1 LYQPRNALPLL
12 DDERDSAQPRIC
24 NALPLQMK
32 AAPPVTLEA
41 FTTHEVFNQ
50 TPPFADVNLAG
61 LDQPLLGALEAFG
74 EAGDTKRVVSHAAIL
89 GTRENFELARLANE
103 NPPKLKAFDAR
114 GERQDVVEFH
124 PAYHALMGQSIA
136 AGLASSS
143 FEAAAAKLACAA
155 GKLHGKGHAARSALH
170 YVTSGVEAGHLCPV
184 TMTHAGIAAL
194 AAAPEHF
201 KKLMPLL
208 SSRIYDPSLRPL
220 WEKQGAT
227 LGMGMTEKQGGSDVR
242 ANTTRAEHIA
252 KDEYEITG
260 HKWFL
265 SAPMCDAFLV
275 LAQAGNGLTCFLM
288 PRFRPD
294 GTLNG
299 LRLQR
304 LKDKLG
310 NRSNASSEV
319 EFAKAFA
326 WRVGEEGRG
335 VPTIIEMVQLTR
347 LDCIASSAGLMRMGL
362 ALAMHHARHRRAF
375 QRKLVDQPTM
385 RATLA
390 DLALSVEGAVAMA
403 LRLAQAFGRAGDEAL
418 QAHYARLITPA
429 AKFAICKA
437 APGFLYEAM
446 ECLGGNGYVEESP
459 LPRLYREAPVNAI
472 WEGSGNIMALDV
484 LRAARRD
491 RDAAHGVL
499 AELTSKA
506 HGLPGVEE
514 SKQCLE
520 AGLARSD
527 GEASARAITQELAML
542 AMVAALAQC
551 APASIAEAFAR
562 TRLLQPNALFGAV
575 ELSNECDQLLG
586 RALPAG

>member
-1 LYQPRNALPLL
+1 MRTKIA
-12 DDERDSAQPRIC
+12 EGGVF
-24 NALPLQMK
+24 
-32 AAPPVTLEA
+32 VTLEA

-50 TPPFADVNLAG
+50 TPPFVD
-61 LDQPLLGALEAFG
+61 LDLVALDKPLLGALEAFG
-74 EAGDTKRVVSHAAIL
+74 GQGDSKSVVSHAATL
-89 GTRENFELARLANE
+89 GTAEHFELARLANE

-114 GERQDVVEFH
+114 GERQDFVEFH
-124 PAYHALMGQSIA
+124 PAYHALMRQSIG
-136 AGLASSS
+136 AGLASST
-143 FEAAAAKLACAA
+143 FEAAAATLTSAG
-155 GKLHGKGHAARSALH
+155 GKLHGKGHVARSALH
-170 YVTSGVEAGHLCPV
+170 YLTSGVEAGHLCPV

-201 KKLMPLL
+201 MKLMPLV
-208 SSRIYDPSLRPL
+208 SSRIYDASFKPF

-242 ANTTRAEHIA
+242 ANTTRAERSA

-275 LAQAGNGLTCFLM
+275 LAQATGGLTCFLM

-294 GTLNG
+294 GTLNA

-326 WRVGEEGRG
+326 WRIGEEGRG

-347 LDCIASSAGLMRMGL
+347 LDCISASAGLMRMGL
-362 ALAMHHARHRRAF
+362 ALATHHARHRRVF
-375 QRKLVDQPTM
+375 QKKLVDQPAM
-385 RATLA
+385 RSTLA
-390 DLALSVEGAVAMA
+390 DLALSLEGVAAIA
-403 LRLAQAFGRAGDEAL
+403 LRLAHAFDRAGEDAS
-418 QAHYARLITPA
+418 QAAYARLMTPA
-429 AKFAICKA
+429 LKFAVCKA
-437 APGFLYEAM
+437 APGFLYETM

-472 WEGSGNIMALDV
+472 WEGSGNVMALDV
-484 LRAARRD
+484 LRAASRD
-491 RDAAHGVL
+491 RDAARGVL
-499 AELTSKA
+499 AELSREA
-506 HGLPGVEE
+506 RGLPGVET
-514 SKQCLE
+514 SVQRVE
-520 AGLARSD
+520 AGLTRSD
-527 GEASARAITQELAML
+527 AEASARTVTQELAVL
-542 AMVAALAQC
+542 AIVAALAQC
-551 APASIAEAFAR
+551 APSSIVEAFAR
-562 TRLLQPNALFGAV
+562 ARLLRANALFGAADLESECE
-575 ELSNECDQLLG
+575 ELLE